1 MRVERVQ
8 TGPSTSFKADS
19 SALRRFQSK
28 IFMERLEVDFGTE
41 SKDDDLGVNE
51 EKASVLLLFVDSG
64 LSGLKGKK
72 KVKKEGEVR

>member
-1 MRVERVQ
+1 M
-8 TGPSTSFKADS
+8 
-19 SALRRFQSK
+19 
-28 IFMERLEVDFGTE
+28 DFGTE